1 MRFLVEISTKYCLLK
16 ACRITIF
23 AAKQQRMHSL
33 EEKLAAFSRLLQIM
47 DELREQCPW
56 DMKQTLESLRHL
68 TIEETYELSDA
79 ILSGDRKEIEK
90 ELGDVLLH
98 IVFYARIG
106 SETQD
111 FDMSS
116 LIHKLCDKLVIRH
129 PHIYGDVKVKDEK
142 EVKENWEKIKLKE
155 GNKSVLAG
163 VPVSLPAMIK
173 AVRIQE
179 KARGVG
185 FDWDHEEQVWDKV
198 NEELLEFKHEVANG
212 DQLKMEAEFGDVL
225 FSLINYA
232 RFRNINPEDALE
244 KTNRKFI
251 ARFNYLESEVNKS
264 GKSLSDMTLEEMDFY
279 WNEAKKLPH

>member
-1 MRFLVEISTKYCLLK
+1 
-16 ACRITIF
+16 
-23 AAKQQRMHSL
+23 
-33 EEKLAAFSRLLQIM
+33 M

-56 DMKQTLESLRHL
+56 DQKQTLESLRHL
-68 TIEETYELSDA
+68 TLEETYELSDA
-79 ILSGDRKEIEK
+79 ILSGNMSEISK

-111 FDMSS
+111 FDIALVMNQLCEK
-116 LIHKLCDKLVIRH
+116 LIRRH

-142 EVKENWEKIKLKE
+142 EVKENWEKIKLSE
-155 GNKSVLAG
+155 GNRSVLSG

-173 AVRIQE
+173 ATRIQE

-185 FDWDHEEQVWDKV
+185 FDWDEEAQVWDKV
-198 NEELLEFKHEVANG
+198 QEELQEFKVEAEKG
-212 DQLKMEAEFGDVL
+212 DVKATEEEFGDLL

-232 RFRNINPEDALE
+232 RFKNINPEDALE

-251 ARFNYLESEVNKS
+251 KRFQYLEESANKA
-264 GKSLSDMTLEEMDFY
+264 GLKLDEMTLEEMDVY
-279 WNEAKKLPH
+279 WNEAKTLS

>member
-1 MRFLVEISTKYCLLK
+1 MST
-16 ACRITIF
+16 A
-23 AAKQQRMHSL
+23 
-33 EEKLAAFSRLLQIM
+33 EEKEQAFTRLITVM

-56 DMKQTLESLRHL
+56 DQKQTLESLRHL
-68 TIEETYELSDA
+68 TLEETYELSDA
-79 ILSGDRKEIEK
+79 ILSGNMSEISK

-111 FDMSS
+111 FDIALVMNQLCEK
-116 LIHKLCDKLVIRH
+116 LIRRH

-142 EVKENWEKIKLKE
+142 EVKENWEKIKLSE
-155 GNKSVLAG
+155 GNRSVLSG

-173 AVRIQE
+173 ATRIQE

-185 FDWDHEEQVWDKV
+185 FDWDEEAQVWDKV
-198 NEELLEFKHEVANG
+198 QEELQEFKVEAEKG
-212 DQLKMEAEFGDVL
+212 DVKATEEEFGDLL

-232 RFRNINPEDALE
+232 RFKNINPEDALE

-251 ARFNYLESEVNKS
+251 KRFQYLEESANKA
-264 GKSLSDMTLEEMDFY
+264 GRKLDEMTLEEMDVY
-279 WNEAKKLPH
+279 WNEAKTLS